1 MVAFVSTRVMK
12 RIFFLLS
19 GLAAIPLLTSC
30 ADYGV
35 YGTTVARPIV
45 GNSGF
50 VSGGFVSGNLA
61 PLQVGFVATTFDR
74 WAWDPYRRFWFDRS
88 CGRYWDYRQNR
99 YCTVVPRR
107 FPTAV
112 YPTGYRRGTRL
123 ACPSYLPR
131 TTVVASRGSHFGNFG
146 RGVIHHDN
154 NRSRV
159 GPVVHGFSRGSTG
172 LRTANSR
179 GRFDPSPVTNDR
191 TFAPTPSRW
200 TVTHSTISP
209 DKSLRN
215 VASGQTA
222 SRNSWGSRST
232 SPPTYSN
239 RSGSLSSRAT
249 SSLNTR
255 LSSGSN
261 LSLFPTVRS
270 TSIPTVRSTG
280 SSGGSA
286 ARSSSFGPS
295 APAVRAAGASRSPVA
310 PSRSMNSARQRT
322 R

>member
-1 MVAFVSTRVMK
+1 MNFAGAVFVSTRVMK

-50 VSGGFVSGNLA
+50 VSGSFVSGNLA

-131 TTVVASRGSHFGNFG
+131 TTVVARHGSHFGNFG

-159 GPVVHGFSRGSTG
+159 SPVVHGFSRGSSD
-172 LRTANSR
+172 LRTGNSR
-179 GRFDPSPVTNDR
+179 GRFDPSRVTNDR
-191 TFAPTPSRW
+191 TFSPTPSRW

-215 VASGQTA
+215 VGSGQTVSQNSQRSRSPSRSISTSSRLNALDSSRYSPPTVRSRSTPIVRSSGSSRA
-222 SRNSWGSRST
+222 SIPRTNSPIQSSSLRSAPTLSSSGYSRST
-232 SPPTYSN
+232 S
-239 RSGSLSSRAT
+239 GS
-249 SSLNTR
+249 
-255 LSSGSN
+255 
-261 LSLFPTVRS
+261 
-270 TSIPTVRSTG
+270 
-280 SSGGSA
+280 
-286 ARSSSFGPS
+286 
-295 APAVRAAGASRSPVA
+295 
-310 PSRSMNSARQRT
+310 SRSMNSARQRT